1 MSNSNTTYV
10 LSVSAGTGCYRH
22 IQLDAQTTLWKLH
35 QVILEAFGYE
45 NTLESV
51 FVLDGRSKDTIDL
64 FLPTEENSRT
74 LSQTD
79 LESGKKIKYICG
91 AQTFLCKCLRTE
103 ERQVLGPEVIR
114 SVGQLPLQFQEVTVD
129 LGEDGM
135 PKRYPKSQ
143 TEQMFA
149 ALTLPKTTVRE
160 LRSYFAAA
168 ARLYGVLPL
177 RKLLEIYN
185 SQNPTIS
192 QEDFLAVAEVIRHE
206 KNSYAILGQ
215 ENRMRHV
222 APSRPMDREVVADY
236 CYTMGWEE
244 YDELIE
250 SQQGKSYYIPEKQ
263 ELLRYADDAYYAE
276 SPEQE
281 AMKRYLLD
289 KLDQDRDKAME
300 MRLELLDCFY
310 RDARLQDAVDR
321 LGEMGLRFVSE
332 ADVRRFSDLA
342 GRLGNSVRRPSLRGL
357 NPKEASRSYPRVFMP
372 RQERSQFP
380 LRPIKVGRNEPC
392 PCGSGKKYKRCCG
405 Q

>member
-1 MSNSNTTYV
+1 
-10 LSVSAGTGCYRH
+10 
-22 IQLDAQTTLWKLH
+22 
-35 QVILEAFGYE
+35 
-45 NTLESV
+45 
-51 FVLDGRSKDTIDL
+51 
-64 FLPTEENSRT
+64 
-74 LSQTD
+74 
-79 LESGKKIKYICG
+79 
-91 AQTFLCKCLRTE
+91 
-103 ERQVLGPEVIR
+103 
-114 SVGQLPLQFQEVTVD
+114 
-129 LGEDGM
+129 
-135 PKRYPKSQ
+135 
-143 TEQMFA
+143 MFA

-185 SQNPTIS
+185 SQNPAIS

-206 KNSYAILGQ
+206 KNHYAILGQ

-263 ELLRYADDAYYAE
+263 ELLRYADDAYYEA

-281 AMKRYLLD
+281 AMRRYLRS
-289 KLDQDRDKAME
+289 KAKRDMAEE
-300 MRLELLDCFY
+300 MLLEIQNGFYNDCSLKIVKDHLE
-310 RDARLQDAVDR
+310 R
-321 LGEMGLRFVSE
+321 MGLRFVSE

-342 GRLGNSVRRPSLRGL
+342 VRLGNSVRRPSLRGL
-357 NPKEASRSYPRVFMP
+357 NPKEASHSYPRVFMP